1 MNKTTLR
8 VLWAGIGAS
17 AASLIF
23 LVVIWIAWPQTSGE
37 APAVQSAPEVSAP
50 SDVSVP
56 SAPSASTSQSG
67 YLLREYE
74 GKIALYVLP
83 SDTPEEIYDI
93 YVSLL
98 PETDIARLQKGIPA
112 DTRAEAEAYLADFD
126 S

>member
-8 VLWAGIGAS
+8 VLWAGIGAA

-50 SDVSVP
+50 SDVS
-56 SAPSASTSQSG
+56 APSASASQSG